1 MIIYNPGIKPKNR
14 HLQSYLAS
22 SKIRLLRI
30 KYNNPIATLSQ
41 EIILQTRDATL
52 QGFITKNKDAS
63 SLYILLHGWEGSAN
77 STYIQ
82 ILANILFKQKKA
94 TVFRLNF
101 RDHGDTHHLNEDL
114 FHSCRLREVVD
125 AIKQIT
131 TDYPHKNVYICG
143 FSLGANF
150 SLRVAAKAYKEN
162 ISLKKVFAISPPIN
176 PKNSMLAI
184 EKSKMYS
191 KYFMKKWQKSLAKKY
206 KIHPQ
211 NMQGYDFRSIT
222 SLDKLTQVLII
233 KHSEYST
240 TDEYF
245 RAYQITEKIINQI
258 KIPCEV
264 IASWD
269 DPVIPID
276 DFAILEKRKNI
287 KLITTK
293 YGGHCGFINNWK
305 MHSWIEKYIMENS

>member
-1 MIIYNPGIKPKNR
+1 MIICNPGIKPKNK
-14 HLQSYLAS
+14 HIQSFLAS

-30 KYNNPIATLSQ
+30 KYNNVIADLS
-41 EIILQTRDATL
+41 EEKILHTRDAVL
-52 QGFITKNKDAS
+52 QGFITKNINAN

-82 ILANILFKQKKA
+82 ILANVLFKQKKA
-94 TVFRLNF
+94 SIFRLNF
-101 RDHGDTHHLNEDL
+101 RDHGDTHHLNEGL

-131 TDYPHKNVYICG
+131 IDYPHKNVYLCG
-143 FSLGANF
+143 FSLGGNF
-150 SLRVAAKAYKEN
+150 SLRVAAKIYKEN
-162 ISLKKVFAISPPIN
+162 IKLTKVFAISPPIN

-184 EKSKMYS
+184 EKSKIYS
-191 KYFMKKWQKSLAKKY
+191 KYFMNKWQKSLAKKN
-206 KIHPQ
+206 KFFPQ
-211 NMQGYDFRSIT
+211 KMQGYDLRSIK
-222 SLDKLTQVLII
+222 SLDKLTQLLIV

-245 RAYQITEKIINQI
+245 RAYQITEEIINQI
-258 KIPCEV
+258 KVPCEV
-264 IASWD
+264 ITSWD
-269 DPVIPID
+269 DPVIPFD
-276 DFAILEKRKNI
+276 DFLILEKKKNI

-293 YGGHCGFINNWK
+293 YGGHCAFINNWK